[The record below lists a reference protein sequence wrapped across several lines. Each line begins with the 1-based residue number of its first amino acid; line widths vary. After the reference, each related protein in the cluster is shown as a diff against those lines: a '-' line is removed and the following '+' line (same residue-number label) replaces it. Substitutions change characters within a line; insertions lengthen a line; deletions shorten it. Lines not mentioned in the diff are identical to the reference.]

1 MRILSIV
8 SVWFLGST
16 AGPST
21 YFELSAT
28 LLIGFKETILRI
40 FYSPDMIVFFELVM
54 PKNSIQRDSR
64 KFTMGIRFRIR
75 RDRRHVLDGI
85 HSSDSIQIKGSCRI

>member
-1 MRILSIV
+1 MRMLSIV

-16 AGPST
+16 AGLST
-21 YFELSAT
+21 YFEISAT
-28 LLIGFKETILRI
+28 LIIGFQDTILRI
-40 FYSPDMIVFFELVM
+40 FYSDDMIVFFELVM
-54 PKNSIQRDSR
+54 SKDRIQRGLR
-64 KFTMGIRFRIR
+64 KFTMGIRFCIR